1 MNKKVLGL
9 IIILV
14 VIVMVVIIAIVI
26 KPKESNSDIINSN
39 IVSKNNEDI
48 FYASIEEINEYNGVT
63 SVLVKGLQNN
73 DVNYRGEF
81 EFSIDDD
88 TEIFWKETKVEV
100 SNLKVGRKISIT
112 STGDVL
118 ERYPVELTKVT
129 RVIILNENEI

>member
-14 VIVMVVIIAIVI
+14 VIVMVAIIAIVI

-100 SNLKVGRKISIT
+100 SDLKVGQKISIT

-129 RVIILNENEI
+129 RVIILNENET

>member
-1 MNKKVLGL
+1 
-9 IIILV
+9 
-14 VIVMVVIIAIVI
+14 MVAIIAIVI

-100 SNLKVGRKISIT
+100 SDLKVGQKISIT

-129 RVIILNENEI
+129 RVIILNENET

>member
-14 VIVMVVIIAIVI
+14 VIVMVAIIAIVI

-63 SVLVKGLQNN
+63 SVLVKGL
-73 DVNYRGEF
+73 
-81 EFSIDDD
+81 
-88 TEIFWKETKVEV
+88 
-100 SNLKVGRKISIT
+100 
-112 STGDVL
+112 
-118 ERYPVELTKVT
+118 
-129 RVIILNENEI
+129 

>member
-63 SVLVKGLQNN
+63 SVLVKGLENN

-88 TEIFWKETKVEV
+88 TEIFWKETKVEASV
-100 SNLKVGRKISIT
+100 LKVGQKISIT
-112 STGDVL
+112 STGGVL
-118 ERYPVELTKVT
+118 ERYPVELIKVT

>member
-14 VIVMVVIIAIVI
+14 VIVMVAIIAIVI

-63 SVLVKGLQNN
+63 SVLVKGLENN
-73 DVNYRGEF
+73 DVNHRGEF

-100 SNLKVGRKISIT
+100 SDLKVGQKISIT

-118 ERYPVELTKVT
+118 ERYPVELIKVT

>member
-14 VIVMVVIIAIVI
+14 VIVMAVIIAIVI
-26 KPKESNSDIINSN
+26 KPDESNSDITNSN
-39 IVSKNNEDI
+39 IVRENNEDI
-48 FYASIEEINEYNGVT
+48 FYANIEEINEYNGIT
-63 SVLVKGLQNN
+63 TVLVKGLENN
-73 DVNYRGEF
+73 DINHRGEF

-88 TEIFWKETKVEV
+88 TEILWEETKVGI
-100 SNLKVGRKISIT
+100 SNLKVGQKISIT

-129 RVIILNENEI
+129 RVIILNEK

>member
-14 VIVMVVIIAIVI
+14 VIVMVAIIAIVI
-26 KPKESNSDIINSN
+26 KPNESNSDIINSN

-63 SVLVKGLQNN
+63 SVLVKGLENN

-88 TEIFWKETKVEV
+88 TEIFWKETKVEASV
-100 SNLKVGRKISIT
+100 LKVGQKISIT

-129 RVIILNENEI
+129 RVIILNENKI

>member
-63 SVLVKGLQNN
+63 SVLVKGLENN
-73 DVNYRGEF
+73 DVNHRGEF

-88 TEIFWKETKVEV
+88 TEILLRENKVGI
-100 SNLKVGRKISIT
+100 SDLKVGQKISIT
-112 STGDVL
+112 STGGVL
-118 ERYPVELTKVT
+118 ERYPVELIKVT
-129 RVIILNENEI
+129 RVIILNENKI

>member
-14 VIVMVVIIAIVI
+14 VIVMAVIIAIVI
-26 KPKESNSDIINSN
+26 KPDKSNSDITNSN
-39 IVSKNNEDI
+39 IVRENNEDI
-48 FYASIEEINEYNGVT
+48 FYANIEEINEYNGIT
-63 SVLVKGLQNN
+63 TVLVKGLENN
-73 DVNYRGEF
+73 DINHRGEF

-88 TEIFWKETKVEV
+88 TEILWEETKVGI
-100 SNLKVGRKISIT
+100 SNLKVGQKISIT

-129 RVIILNENEI
+129 RVIILNEK

>member
-63 SVLVKGLQNN
+63 SVLVKGLENN

-88 TEIFWKETKVEV
+88 TEIFWKETKVEASV
-100 SNLKVGRKISIT
+100 LKVGQKISIT
-112 STGDVL
+112 STGGVL
-118 ERYPVELTKVT
+118 ERYPVELIKVT
-129 RVIILNENEI
+129 RVIILNENKI